1 MIKGKIGKKLE
12 QSLVS
17 VRNSVNTIEFNSNS
31 FS

>member
-1 MIKGKIGKKLE
+1 MIKGKSGKKLE
-12 QSLVS
+12 QSLVA